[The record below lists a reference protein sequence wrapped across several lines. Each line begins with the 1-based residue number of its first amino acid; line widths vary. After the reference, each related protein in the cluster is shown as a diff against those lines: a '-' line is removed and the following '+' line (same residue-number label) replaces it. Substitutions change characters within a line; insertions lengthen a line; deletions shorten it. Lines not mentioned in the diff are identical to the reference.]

1 MEENNVKNEIVDAM
15 MTVEAK
21 KKKISYKKWI
31 IVGLII
37 VIIVAIG
44 TFITVQVLGNQE
56 KRAEILTT
64 ATLEKMVKISE
75 LSTFQAVYNGI
86 AKVMNQ
92 DNPDQVDYYVTYM
105 AKVNAGFDFEKV
117 KVTLDKEVKK
127 ITVSIP
133 EIGFIGEPVVDIGT
147 LDYIF
152 MIDKAETN
160 TVTAQAYP
168 ACIADAKRE
177 SEEEPAI
184 KELAKENA
192 KNIME
197 ALINPFIENLDTVY
211 ELEIIFG
218 GVS

>member
-1 MEENNVKNEIVDAM
+1 
-15 MTVEAK
+15 
-21 KKKISYKKWI
+21 
-31 IVGLII
+31 
-37 VIIVAIG
+37 VI
-44 TFITVQVLGNQE
+44 NQE
-56 KRAEILTT
+56 
-64 ATLEKMVKISE
+64 
-75 LSTFQAVYNGI
+75 
-86 AKVMNQ
+86 
-92 DNPDQVDYYVTYM
+92 NPDQVDYYVTYM

-133 EIGFIGEPVVDIGT
+133 EIVITDLSVDIGT

-152 MIDKAETN
+152 QNDKAETN
-160 TVTAQAYP
+160 TITAQAYP
-168 ACIADAKRE
+168 ACIEDAKKE

-184 KELAKENA
+184 KDLAKQNA

-211 ELEIIFG
+211 ELEITFG

>member
-1 MEENNVKNEIVDAM
+1 MEDNNALNDMVELM
-15 MTVEAK
+15 TTVEAK
-21 KKKISYKKWI
+21 KRKISFKKWI
-31 IVGLII
+31 IIGLVI
-37 VIIVAIG
+37 VIIVAAVS
-44 TFITVQVLGNQE
+44 FITVQVLSNQE
-56 KRAEILTT
+56 KKAEILTT

-86 AKVMNQ
+86 AKVTNQ
-92 DNPDQVDYYVTYM
+92 DNPDQIDYYVTYM

-152 MIDKAETN
+152 LNDKAETN
-160 TVTAQAYP
+160 TVSAQAYP
-168 ACIADAKRE
+168 ACIEDAKKE

-192 KNIME
+192 RNIMD
-197 ALINPFIENLDTVY
+197 ALINPFIENLDTEY
-211 ELEIIFG
+211 ELDIIFG
-218 GVS
+218 GAL

>member
-1 MEENNVKNEIVDAM
+1 MEDNNALNDMVDVM

-21 KKKISYKKWI
+21 KKKMSFKKWI
-31 IVGLII
+31 VIGLVI
-37 VIIVAIG
+37 VIIVAAVS
-44 TFITVQVLGNQE
+44 FITVQVLGNQE
-56 KRAEILTT
+56 KKAEILTT

-86 AKVMNQ
+86 AKVINQ
-92 DNPDQVDYYVTYM
+92 ENPDQVDYYVTYM

-117 KVTLDKEVKK
+117 KVTLDNEVKK

-152 MIDKAETN
+152 LNDKAETN
-160 TVTAQAYP
+160 TITAQAYP
-168 ACIADAKRE
+168 ACIADAKKE
-177 SEEEPAI
+177 SEEESAI
-184 KELAKENA
+184 KDLAKQNA

-211 ELEIIFG
+211 ELDIIFG